1 MTVLSACTGHGM
13 HMAAHT
19 SEASA
24 APAAQADS
32 RALAKTADIPE
43 GGGKIFADRK
53 IVVVQPVAGRFRAF
67 SATCTHQG
75 CTVDNVTG
83 GMINCPCHGSMFNLD
98 GTVMGGPA
106 TEPLP
111 EVGIK
116 VDGDTIS
123 LA

>member
-1 MTVLSACTGHGM
+1 
-13 HMAAHT
+13 MAPT
-19 SEASA
+19 SVASA
-24 APAAQADS
+24 PAGDGAGGGDGAG
-32 RALAKTADIPE
+32 LARTADIPE

-53 IVVVQPVAGRFRAF
+53 IVVVQPTAGEFRAF

-75 CTVDNVTG
+75 CTVDNVSG

-106 TEPLP
+106 TRPLP
-111 EVGIK
+111 QVQIK